1 MATFV
6 RVPPKRLPREV
17 LLALLEEYT
26 SRDGTDYGI
35 RELTQNEK
43 VAALNRQLD
52 RGDVYLL
59 YDADS
64 AEWDLLA
71 KEQAEMLLNS

>member
-64 AEWDLLA
+64 EEWDLLA